1 VLRCNSALRSARSIP
16 VDRDACGCDG
26 AGMPCPICNSNDGL
40 VEPKM
45 PLALRTIKPALVR
58 DRNKEASNEIFV
70 ACPSHYRRACDGL
83 LI

>member
-1 VLRCNSALRSARSIP
+1 
-16 VDRDACGCDG
+16 
-26 AGMPCPICNSNDGL
+26 MPCPICNSNDGL